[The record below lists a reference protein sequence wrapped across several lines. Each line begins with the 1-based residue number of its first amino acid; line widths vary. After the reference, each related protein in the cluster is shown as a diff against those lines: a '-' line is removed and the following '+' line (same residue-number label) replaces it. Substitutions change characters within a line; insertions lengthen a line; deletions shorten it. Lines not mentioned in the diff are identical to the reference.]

1 MGRLVITDLFA
12 ADAFNK
18 FAGKLVGRMSRN
30 VQLSVSFE
38 EMMNQSPHGFRRI
51 TVFAVSGVDEITQI
65 AVYLFAVLLYGEHVN
80 RNVADELVV
89 RQTHGHAVGRAGIL
103 PALPFRL
110 D

>member
-65 AVYLFAVLLYGEHVN
+65 AVYL
-80 RNVADELVV
+80 
-89 RQTHGHAVGRAGIL
+89 
-103 PALPFRL
+103 LPFSSKGSMSIVTLPMSLSFGRRTAMR
-110 D
+110 